1 MMPSNF
7 LTVAPAARNMP
18 AGKSDLAAV
27 AESMG
32 NAVAEPMGVDV
43 AEPVGPKHHFRYWR
57 VANERSRVQAD
68 THSGAE

>member
-18 AGKSDLAAV
+18 AGKADLVAV

-32 NAVAEPMGVDV
+32 EAVAEPMGVAV
-43 AEPVGPKHHFRYWR
+43 AEPMGPKHHFRYRR

-68 THSGAE
+68 THAGAD